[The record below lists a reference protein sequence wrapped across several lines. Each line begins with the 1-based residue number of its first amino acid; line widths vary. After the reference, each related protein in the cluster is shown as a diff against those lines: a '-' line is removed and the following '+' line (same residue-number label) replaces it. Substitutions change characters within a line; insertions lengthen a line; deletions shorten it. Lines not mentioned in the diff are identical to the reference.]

1 MTVSE
6 LHPPTDHADPPPPRP
21 PLLPEQPRRMG
32 PVTRFLV
39 LRTVVVV
46 AVVQVVSVV
55 LTVAGG
61 RWRTLGLGLALPGGG
76 FLHTAAPV
84 AFVLT
89 WVAVTVALVFW
100 WGMSVHWGI
109 PLVWLASAL
118 VAVAWA
124 DGPRFLIDR
133 GTTWEWAI
141 PVVYVLAAAAIGALV
156 FTFESRFRGK
166 RARIG
171 ELNEYLTTASLPEPA
186 RPLRDPDDTDAE
198 LLRWAYEMALQPVD
212 EFRGFEWGEQ
222 FHGGTV
228 VRYQLNYLGWALAPY
243 AVNYV
248 PNAPRQ
254 IELAMRNL
262 VHKQT
267 DLRVWRYWRTL
278 NLIGN
283 LDANP
288 DPLVRDNIMFSGF
301 TGDQINLYEA
311 ATGSTVFDEPGS
323 LTFVWEDGRTFAYDH
338 HSWTE
343 AVRANFESSRLV
355 FFPCEPGW
363 AFAAC
368 NTIGAQALL
377 GHDRLHGT
385 THWAD
390 IEQRWRTTL
399 EQEYL
404 LPDGNYANIRSTHTG
419 LSWDTGETPG
429 GEYFTTGS
437 HGFADV
443 APDLALRGRM
453 LQLRGAPQKMA
464 GLAAMVRDGQLTLEL
479 PEEWER
485 NRARRSAVP
494 GWTKLVAGARMVGQG
509 ELAEAA
515 LRACDRQCATGRTW
529 PERPMSAG
537 VANLALHLLVRWST
551 PVDNATLNLRGWVP
565 PVGPVLHEVPWPK
578 VLVTLARSLDGP
590 SLDLELRPGP
600 APTEAPVR
608 LGFTALRAGAA
619 YDVVEH
625 TGGQAGS
632 TDSRGDVVGRLQA
645 DDAGTASIDLRVT
658 RRRRLLVTPATH
670 TGTGTGTGAQP

>member
-1 MTVSE
+1 
-6 LHPPTDHADPPPPRP
+6 
-21 PLLPEQPRRMG
+21 MG
-32 PVTRFLV
+32 PVTTRLV
-39 LRTVVVV
+39 LRTV
-46 AVVQVVSVV
+46 AVLATVEALSVV
-55 LTVAGG
+55 LVVLGG
-61 RWRTLGLGLALPGGG
+61 RWRTLGTGLALPGGG

-89 WVAVTVALVFW
+89 WVAVSVALVLW
-100 WGMSVHWGI
+100 WGMSVHWGV
-109 PLVWLASAL
+109 PLVWLAAAGA
-118 VAVAWA
+118 AVLWA
-124 DGPRFLIDR
+124 DGPRAGWDR
-133 GTTWEWAI
+133 GTTWEWAV
-141 PVVYVLAAAAIGALV
+141 PVVYVLAAAAVGALV
-156 FTFESRFRGK
+156 WTFEARFRRK

-171 ELNEYLTTASLPEPA
+171 ELNQYLATAELPEPA
-186 RPLRDPDDTDAE
+186 RPVREPNDVDAD
-198 LLRWAYEMALQPVD
+198 LLRWAYELCLQPVD

-278 NLIGN
+278 NLVGN

-311 ATGSTVFDEPGS
+311 ATGSTIFDEPGS

-338 HSWTE
+338 HSWME
-343 AVRANFESSRLV
+343 AVRANFEKSRMV

-385 THWAD
+385 THWTD

-399 EQEYL
+399 EDEYL

-437 HGFADV
+437 HQFGDV
-443 APDLALRGRM
+443 APDLGLRGRL
-453 LQLRGAPQKMA
+453 LQLRGAPKKMA
-464 GLAAMVRDGQLTLEL
+464 VMATMMNDGELDLEL

-494 GWTKLVAGARMVGQG
+494 SWTKLIAGARMVGQG
-509 ELAEAA
+509 DLAEAA
-515 LRACDRQCATGRTW
+515 IRAHDRQCATGETW
-529 PERPMSAG
+529 PERPLRTG

-565 PVGPVLHEVPWPK
+565 PVGPVLDEVAWPQ
-578 VLVTLARSLDGP
+578 VLVTVARSSDGV
-590 SLDLELRPGP
+590 SLDLTLCPGARPSL
-600 APTEAPVR
+600 APVR
-608 LGFTALRAGAA
+608 LGFAALQPGTRYALVHTDARTELAVIDADSDGRG
-619 YDVVEH
+619 VV
-625 TGGQAGS
+625 
-632 TDSRGDVVGRLQA
+632 
-645 DDAGTASIDLRVT
+645 DLRVNATLRLRLAPQDT
-658 RRRRLLVTPATH
+658 RQETPQEALS
-670 TGTGTGTGAQP
+670 